1 MEFPNRLMYEGR
13 LRADASVA
21 HRRLSLGPPPSDATL
36 RRIVDPGHPVV
47 FADTSSGDAGERL
60 PERSTSYENPVEAE
74 WVLSC
79 VEALTDGGVDAASI
93 GIITPY
99 LSQVKR
105 IRKMLDEREIPC
117 EVKSVDGFQ
126 GREKEVILISF
137 VRSNLAR
144 EIGFVKDRRR
154 LNVAMTR
161 AKTKLIMIGDME
173 TLKANDPFDRLD
185 EWLRREGAIVPLPVE
200 G

>member
-1 MEFPNRLMYEGR
+1 
-13 LRADASVA
+13 
-21 HRRLSLGPPPSDATL
+21 
-36 RRIVDPGHPVV
+36 
-47 FADTSSGDAGERL
+47 
-60 PERSTSYENPVEAE
+60 
-74 WVLSC
+74 
-79 VEALTDGGVDAASI
+79 
-93 GIITPY
+93 
-99 LSQVKR
+99 
-105 IRKMLDEREIPC
+105 MLDERGIPC